1 MIPVFYTL
9 IILLLLYDHYLS
21 WRATGLLLVACHS
34 EWQHRIAA
42 ERSFIFFVSPAKS
55 CSVIILKKKNSPYSV
70 ALVPVYFDASM
81 AKPNQNQ
88 TFKSKWLHFSDSENS
103 ALQRHVI
110 NHSALSFSNL
120 VADNRYTVSQLPK
133 AISAQDIATEL
144 VTGLLPLV
152 CCVRLQLPSFL
163 FREIRT

>member
-1 MIPVFYTL
+1 MTIICHGGPLVYCWLRVTL
-9 IILLLLYDHYLS
+9 NDNI
-21 WRATGLLLVACHS
+21 GLQ
-34 EWQHRIAA
+34 QHEA
-42 ERSFIFFVSPAKS
+42 SFFFVLSPAKS
-55 CSVIILKKKNSPYSV
+55 CSVIIFKKKKIPPIWP
-70 ALVPVYFDASM
+70 LCLFIFDASI

-120 VADNRYTVSQLPK
+120 VADSRYTISQLPN

-144 VTGLLPLV
+144 VTGLLPV
-152 CCVRLQLPSFL
+152 CVV
-163 FREIRT
+163 

>member
-1 MIPVFYTL
+1 MILVFYTPL
-9 IILLLLYDHYLS
+9 IILLLLHDHYLS

-70 ALVPVYFDASM
+70 ALVPVYFDASI

-103 ALQRHVI
+103 ALQRRVI

-120 VADNRYTVSQLPK
+120 VADNRYTISQLPK

-144 VTGLLPLV
+144 VTGLLPL
-152 CCVRLQLPSFL
+152 CVV
-163 FREIRT
+163 